1 MGEWKL
7 VFVVFGIYFAG
18 LWITLLVFGMINKC
32 RSFSDLEPDV
42 LSQTIIWPML
52 WAMWVVVGILML
64 IRQLT
69 SWFLSTRVGKAVGFC
84 LNIISLPFRP
94 VAFGGFI
101 RNRLDGLIQGKR
113 FAKGRE
119 RDETMA
125 AAFVAVEKE
134 GI

>member
-7 VFVVFGIYFAG
+7 VFVVFVIYFAG
-18 LWITLLVFGMINKC
+18 LWITLLVLGMINKC
-32 RSFSDLEPDV
+32 RSFTDLEPDV
-42 LSQTIIWPML
+42 LYQTTIWPML
-52 WAMWVVVGILML
+52 WVRWVVVGIFMP

-69 SWFLSTRVGKAVGFC
+69 SWFVSTRVGKAVGFC

-101 RNRLDGLIQGKR
+101 RNRLDGLMQGKR

-119 RDETMA
+119 RDATMA
-125 AAFVAVEKE
+125 AALVAIEKE